1 MRLAARLVFVEGLPG
16 AGKTTIGKWLADH
29 HPGWRFLEEGPTF
42 ERPVHPLRVNSKL
55 EHPMAVWQDL
65 SAMEY
70 PAFSLG
76 LWRDFVASATGSV
89 VCDGLLF
96 HGNMTDLMLVDAPR
110 ELICDYV
117 HAILDTVQALDPAV
131 IYMRQPDV
139 TGALRATCEHR
150 GEGWQQYQVDW
161 KMSSPYARRR
171 GLAGFEGMVRLYEEY
186 VAICDELFDGLTVP
200 RLRVELD
207 GDWTS
212 VRRDILSFL
221 A

>member
-1 MRLAARLVFVEGLPG
+1 MPFRFLFVEGVLG
-16 AGKTTIGKWLADH
+16 AGKTTTGNWLASH
-29 HPGWRFLEEGPTF
+29 LGWRFLEEGPTR
-42 ERPVHPLRVNSKL
+42 EEPAHPLRVNSKL
-55 EHPMAVWQDL
+55 AHPLAVWDDV
-65 SAMEY
+65 SAEEY
-70 PAFSLG
+70 AAFSLA
-76 LWRDFVASATGSV
+76 LWHDFVASAPGPL

-96 HGNMTDLMLVDAPR
+96 HGNMTDLLLMDAPPAAM
-110 ELICDYV
+110 EDYV
-117 HAILDTVQALDPAV
+117 AGILEALEPFDPAV
-131 IYMRQPDV
+131 VYPRQPNV
-139 TGALRATCEHR
+139 AAALRAVCDQR
-150 GEGWQQYQVDW
+150 GEGWQRYQVDW

-171 GLAGFEGMVRLYEEY
+171 GLAGFEGLVRLYEEY